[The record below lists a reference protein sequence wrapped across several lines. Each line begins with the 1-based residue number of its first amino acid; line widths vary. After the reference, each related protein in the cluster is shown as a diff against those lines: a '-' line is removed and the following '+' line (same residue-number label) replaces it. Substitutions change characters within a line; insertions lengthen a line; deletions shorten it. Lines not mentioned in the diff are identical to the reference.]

1 MPMSKILKNLS
12 RILHVG
18 RKVSSVIAFRQILP
32 KLLLV
37 TNILRST
44 VIDYLEKQNQK
55 SVVVFAL
62 SISYWLK

>member
-1 MPMSKILKNLS
+1 MPMYKILKNLS

-18 RKVSSVIAFRQILP
+18 RKVSVIAFRQILP

-44 VIDYLEKQNQK
+44 VIDYLEKQDQK

-62 SISYWLK
+62 SISYWFK

>member
-1 MPMSKILKNLS
+1 MPTYKILKNLS

-18 RKVSSVIAFRQILP
+18 RKVSVIAFRQILP

-44 VIDYLEKQNQK
+44 VIDYLEKQDQK

-62 SISYWLK
+62 GISYWLK

>member
-18 RKVSSVIAFRQILP
+18 RKVSVIAFRQILP

-44 VIDYLEKQNQK
+44 VIDYLEKQDQK

>member
-1 MPMSKILKNLS
+1 MPMYKILKNLS
-12 RILHVG
+12 CILHVG
-18 RKVSSVIAFRQILP
+18 RKVSVIAFRQILP

-44 VIDYLEKQNQK
+44 VIDYLEKQDQK

-62 SISYWLK
+62 SISYWFK

>member
-1 MPMSKILKNLS
+1 MPMYKILKNLS

-18 RKVSSVIAFRQILP
+18 GKVSVIAFRQILP

-37 TNILRST
+37 RNILRST
-44 VIDYLEKQNQK
+44 VIDYLEKQDQK

-62 SISYWLK
+62 SISYWFK

>member
-18 RKVSSVIAFRQILP
+18 RKVSVIAFRQILP

-44 VIDYLEKQNQK
+44 VIDYLEKQDQK

-62 SISYWLK
+62 GISYWLK